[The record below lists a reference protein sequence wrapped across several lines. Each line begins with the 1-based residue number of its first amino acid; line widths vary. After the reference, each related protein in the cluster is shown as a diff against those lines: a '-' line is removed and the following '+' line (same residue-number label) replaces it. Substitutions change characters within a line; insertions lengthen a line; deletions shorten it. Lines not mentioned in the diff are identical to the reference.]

1 MQKAPASEYVDLLDL
16 NLTILTNMSW
26 VNDSSKDSLKK
37 NKKVI
42 LVFNILQNSIS
53 VRKAFNSFFHLMTS
67 DWSFSRGIFS
77 YITPLKSGI
86 SV

>member
-37 NKKVI
+37 KEK
-42 LVFNILQNSIS
+42 
-53 VRKAFNSFFHLMTS
+53 
-67 DWSFSRGIFS
+67 S
-77 YITPLKSGI
+77 YISI
-86 SV
+86 